1 MTHRPP
7 RLAFVVVCLFF
18 AWVPASAD
26 PVNDVPAS
34 VRPIPLTDESLVLA
48 VPAIARPALRSP
60 IPDPA
65 FGTTITR
72 ITGDTGTPLYSVA
85 GTWGADARHTYSKQ
99 QPWNADGTLL
109 VVQNRG
115 AGTPSKLFLDGTTYV
130 PKFGP
135 CSNDPLYDYRWHP
148 ARAHANTMIN
158 VSSSGTELMWYDVV
172 TCTKTRSWPLPIT
185 ASYGIGSGEGNPS
198 NDGRFVCVANA
209 TQMVVIDMDPAPPYA
224 AWPARR
230 VGPVCALLPC
240 DVDPSNPAGDC
251 RIGNVSISPSG
262 RYVDVKFAASTD
274 TTQDLHRIYDVD
286 PATLALSPHAMN
298 VAALRCGSFAARAD
312 GWTFPLKHADMALD
326 PFDGNEDVIVGGR
339 SCPGSSIGHVVKVRL
354 RDGMVTPLTDPSNEP
369 SFQHA
374 SARNL
379 ERPGW
384 VYVGFYRAD
393 GKKFSDEIVAVKLD
407 GSGGVERYAHKRSAV
422 SGCYRCES
430 HPVPSRDGRRILFAS
445 NWAEGCGGLCGSS
458 GDIKDYV
465 VSLPL
470 SPVAADPPAAPA
482 AGPALAVRT
491 VRPRPAVWRVLI
503 EYALP
508 TDEPVHLDVIDA
520 AGRRVR
526 TRDLGRPGPGLHEAS
541 LERGS
546 DLPSGVYW
554 VRLTSG
560 GRAVTERIVFVG

>member
-7 RLAFVVVCLFF
+7 RLAFVVLFLF
-18 AWVPASAD
+18 LARVPASAS
-26 PVNDVPAS
+26 PVVDVPS
-34 VRPIPLTDESLVLA
+34 SLRPIPLTDGDLVLTI
-48 VPAIARPALRSP
+48 PSIGRPLLRLPMS
-60 IPDPA
+60 DPA
-65 FGTTITR
+65 FGTVITR

-85 GTWGADARHTYSKQ
+85 GTWGADARHAYSKQ

-115 AGTPSKLFLDGTTYV
+115 SGTPSKVFLDGTTYL
-130 PKFGP
+130 PRFGP
-135 CSNDPLYDYRWHP
+135 CAGDPLYDYRWHP

-158 VSSSGTELMWYDVV
+158 VNSAGTELMWYDVV

-198 NDGRFVCVANA
+198 NDGRFVCIANA
-209 TQMVVIDMDPAPPYA
+209 SQMVVVDMDPAPPYA
-224 AWPARR
+224 PWPARR

-240 DVDPSNPAGDC
+240 GVNPSNPSGDC
-251 RIGNVSISPSG
+251 RIGNISISPSG
-262 RYVDVKFAASTD
+262 RYVDVKFSASSD
-274 TTQDLHRIYDVD
+274 TTQDLHRIYEVD
-286 PATLALSPHAMN
+286 PATLALHPHPMD
-298 VAALRCGSFAARAD
+298 VSALRCGSFNARAD

-326 PFDGNEDVIVGGR
+326 PFDGNEDVLIGGR

-354 RDGMVTPLTDPSNEP
+354 KDGKVTALTSPSNEP

-379 ERPGW
+379 DRPGW
-384 VYVGFYRAD
+384 VYVGFYRAV

-407 GSGGVERYAHKRSAV
+407 GSGSVERYAHKRSTE

-445 NWAEGCGGLCGSS
+445 NWAADCGGLCGASS
-458 GDIKDYV
+458 DIKDYV
-465 VSLPL
+465 VSLPVGA
-470 SPVAADPPAAPA
+470 VAADFGPPPSE
-482 AGPALAVRT
+482 PALAVRM
-491 VRPRPAVWRVLI
+491 VSPRPAVSRVLI

-508 TDEPVHLDVIDA
+508 ADGPVHLDVINA

-526 TRDLGRPGPGLHEAS
+526 TRDLGSPGPGIHEAS
-541 LERGS
+541 LERGR
-546 DLPSGVYW
+546 DLPAGVYW
-554 VRLTSG
+554 VRLTAGAS
-560 GRAVTERIVFVG
+560 AVTERIIFVGS